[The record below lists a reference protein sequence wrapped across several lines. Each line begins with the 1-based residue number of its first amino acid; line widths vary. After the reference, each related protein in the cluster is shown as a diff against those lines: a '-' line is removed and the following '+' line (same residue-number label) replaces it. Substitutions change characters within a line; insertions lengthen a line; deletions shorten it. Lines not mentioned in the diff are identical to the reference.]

1 MLKIFLSIFTA
12 FYSTHA
18 VCQVDTLAN
27 TISIGYEQIHFDK
40 QFDLDWKTTTLEYK
54 RKTNLGAALGRINY
68 GDRFGRGGLQFELEG
83 YPVLSKKIYSYI
95 GFSYSNDRPVFPK
108 FRTGA
113 TLYYSIIPT
122 WEAEAGFRLLYFDKS
137 IWLGNFGV
145 SKYIGSWLFNI
156 KSFFSVNAGSSAYF
170 FTSKKYFTKEKNYAW
185 LLLGSGYS
193 PDEIRNIQINTK
205 EKLSTRRAEL
215 GIKFLVS
222 GNIGF
227 QFIGSLSKDEYIV
240 NTIGHQYSG
249 SAAIFF
255 RFTEP
260 PLH

>member
-1 MLKIFLSIFTA
+1 MPKIFLSICTA
-12 FYSTHA
+12 FYSIHA

-40 QFDLDWKTTTLEYK
+40 QFSSDWKTTTLEYK
-54 RKTNLGAALGRINY
+54 RKTNLGAVLGRINY
-68 GDRFGRGGLQFELEG
+68 GDRFNRGGLQFELEG

-108 FRTGA
+108 LRTGA
-113 TLYYSIIPT
+113 TLYYSFIPT
-122 WEAEAGFRLLYFDKS
+122 WEAEAGFRQLYFDKS

-145 SKYIGSWLFNI
+145 TKYVSSWLFNV
-156 KSFFSVNAGSSAYF
+156 KTFFLLNAVSSSYF
-170 FTSKKYFTKEKNYAW
+170 FTARKYFTKEKNYAW

-193 PDEIRNIQINTK
+193 PDEKRNIQINTK

-215 GIKFLVS
+215 GVKFLVS
-222 GNIGF
+222 ANIGF
-227 QFIGSLSKDEYIV
+227 QVSGSFSKDEFMV
-240 NTIGHQYSG
+240 NTFGHQYSG
-249 SAAIFF
+249 TAAIFF
-255 RFTEP
+255 RFMES